1 MPNGLRKFDWGLFL
15 AGILLSAFGLLV
27 IYSLSP
33 ATAKEQLVFFA
44 VGLLLYFL
52 VALLDYHY
60 LTSFSRFFYFFIL
73 LLVVA
78 THFLGVTV
86 FGSSR
91 WLSVSGIN
99 LQPSELSKLAV
110 ILVLASFLSS
120 ARYNKNSL
128 YSYLFSA
135 TIVLLPAAVVFFQP
149 DLGTALVILAIWA
162 GMILTAGVNFK
173 FLLWSFGSLIILAFP
188 FWLILKDYQRSRIF
202 TFFSPTSDP
211 LGAGYNVI
219 QSIIAVG
226 SGGIIGRGFGRGTQS
241 HLKFLPA
248 RHTDFIFASLSEEWG
263 LIGGLI
269 LLILFI
275 FLAYRVI
282 KILSQAPDDLGLL
295 IASGV
300 LTMLFFQTTV
310 NIGMNLGLM
319 PITGIPLP
327 LISSGGSSLVMTLFC
342 LGLVQS
348 IALRRKI

>member
-1 MPNGLRKFDWGLFL
+1 M
-15 AGILLSAFGLLV
+15 AGVLLSTFGLLV
-27 IYSLSP
+27 LYSLSP
-33 ATAKEQLVFFA
+33 EAAKEQLLFFG
-44 VGLLLYFL
+44 VGLVLYFI
-52 VALLDYHY
+52 AASLDYHY
-60 LTSFSRFFYFFIL
+60 FVSFSLILYIFIL
-73 LLVVA
+73 ILVAA
-78 THFLGVTV
+78 THFLGVTA

-110 ILVLASFLSS
+110 ILALASFLSS
-120 ARYNKNSL
+120 ARYRANSFI
-128 YSYLFSA
+128 SYLSSA
-135 TIVLLPAAVVFFQP
+135 LIVLLPAVVVFLQP
-149 DLGTALVILAIWA
+149 DLGTALVIIAIWV
-162 GMILTAGVNFK
+162 GMVFTAGVNSR
-173 FLLWSFGSLIILAFP
+173 LLMASLGSLIILAFP
-188 FWLILKDYQRSRIF
+188 FWLVLKDYQRSRF
-202 TFFSPTSDP
+202 LSFFSPTSDP

-226 SGGIIGRGFGRGTQS
+226 SGGIFGRGFGRGTQS

-269 LLILFI
+269 LLFLFI
-275 FLAYRVI
+275 FLAYRI
-282 KILSQAPDDLGLL
+282 IRILSQAPDNLGLL

>member
-1 MPNGLRKFDWGLFL
+1 MFSFLKRFDWGLFL
-15 AGILLSAFGLLV
+15 AGVLLSAFGLLV

-33 ATAKEQLVFFA
+33 ATAKEQLIFFGIGIVLYFFA
-44 VGLLLYFL
+44 
-52 VALLDYHY
+52 ALLDYHY
-60 LTSFSRFFYFFIL
+60 FTSFSLIL
-73 LLVVA
+73 YILILILVSA

-110 ILVLASFLSS
+110 ILALASFLSS
-120 ARYNKNSL
+120 ARYQANSL
-128 YSYLFSA
+128 VAYLSSA
-135 TIVLLPAAVVFFQP
+135 LIVLLPAAVVFFQP
-149 DLGTALVILAIWA
+149 DLGTALVILAIWV
-162 GMILTAGVNFK
+162 GMVFTAGVNFK
-173 FLLWSFGSLIILAFP
+173 FIMTSLGSLVILAIP
-188 FWLILKDYQRSRIF
+188 FWLVLKDYQRSRF
-202 TFFSPTSDP
+202 LTFFSPTSDP

-226 SGGIIGRGFGRGTQS
+226 SGGIFGRGFGRGTQS

-269 LLILFI
+269 LLILFL
-275 FLAYRVI
+275 FLAYRII
-282 KILSQAPDDLGLL
+282 KILGQAPDNLGLL
-295 IASGV
+295 IAAGV